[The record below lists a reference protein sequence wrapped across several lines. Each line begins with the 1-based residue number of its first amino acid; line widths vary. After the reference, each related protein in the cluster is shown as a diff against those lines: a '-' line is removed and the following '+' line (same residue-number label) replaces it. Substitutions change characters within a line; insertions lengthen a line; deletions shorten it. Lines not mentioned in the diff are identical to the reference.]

1 VKRQSEHSYQLYGLK
16 LAGGILF
23 CEMPVWA
30 WTSAPVALR
39 PFTRARTT
47 RFFYARPLCSAVPTS
62 GPNTPRVVFLGT
74 PAVAARSLQRL
85 AAAAKDSH
93 GTAGAFQLVA
103 VVTQPPAPVGRK
115 RVVTPS
121 AVHAA
126 ADDLGITTLLTP
138 ASARDETFLS
148 VLSDIRPDLCITAAY
163 GNFLPQNFLDIP
175 RLGTLNIHPSLL
187 PHFRGA
193 APVPRALEAGVSETG
208 VSIAFTELK
217 MDSGPI
223 LAQPRVSLSGSEHAP
238 ELLESLFDLGTDT
251 LISLL
256 PSVFSGDAARL
267 ATPQNHEHASHA
279 PKLTK
284 EEGRLTFVENAV
296 IVHNKVRAFAG
307 WPGTWAEFEID
318 RGDDKSKE
326 PLQLKILETKVTR
339 SVGGMCLGVHDV
351 RLSDDGNGLAVT
363 CDDGSALTIGSV
375 QPSGKNPMSAR
386 SFWNGLRGKPL
397 GRKRV
402 PH

>member
-1 VKRQSEHSYQLYGLK
+1 VGVDVSASGPAPIRPSSQPAC
-16 LAGGILF
+16 LAHETVLF
-23 CEMPVWA
+23 CG
-30 WTSAPVALR
+30 TNIRSKN
-39 PFTRARTT
+39 TT
-47 RFFYARPLCSAVPTS
+47 RCVSWHPSCGCTVSS
-62 GPNTPRVVFLGT
+62 TPRRRRKGLAWHNERV
-74 PAVAARSLQRL
+74 PARGCR
-85 AAAAKDSH
+85 H
-93 GTAGAFQLVA
+93 TA
-103 VVTQPPAPVGRK
+103 TSTCRPEAPGN
-115 RVVTPS
+115 PFCS
-121 AVHAA
+121 
-126 ADDLGITTLLTP
+126 
-138 ASARDETFLS
+138 ASARDEKFLAM
-148 VLSDIRPDLCITAAY
+148 LSEIKPDLCITAAY
-163 GNFLPQNFLDIP
+163 GNFLPQHFLDIP

-223 LAQPRVSLSGSEHAP
+223 LAQPRVALSGSEHAP

-256 PSVFSGDAARL
+256 PSVFSGDAARS
-267 ATPQNHEHASHA
+267 ASPQNHEHASHA
-279 PKLTK
+279 PKLSK

-318 RGDDKSKE
+318 RGDDKGIE
-326 PLQLKILETKVTR
+326 PIQLKILETKVTR
-339 SVGGMCLGVHDV
+339 SAGGMCLGVHDV
-351 RLSDDGNGLAVT
+351 RISEDGNGLAVT
-363 CDDGSALTIGSV
+363 CDDGSALMITSV
-375 QPSGKNPMSAR
+375 QPSGKNPMAAR

>member
-1 VKRQSEHSYQLYGLK
+1 
-16 LAGGILF
+16 
-23 CEMPVWA
+23 VWA

-39 PFTRARTT
+39 PFARARNPRVLHT
-47 RFFYARPLCSAVPTS
+47 RPFCSAAPTF
-62 GPNTPRVVFLGT
+62 GPRTQRVVFLGT

-85 AAAAKDSH
+85 AAAEKVSH
-93 GTAGAFQLVA
+93 GTTSAFQLVA

-115 RVVTPS
+115 RLVTPS
-121 AVHAA
+121 AVQAA
-126 ADDLGITTLLTP
+126 AEKLGIQTLLTP
-138 ASARDETFLS
+138 ASARDEKFLAM
-148 VLSDIRPDLCITAAY
+148 LSEIKPDLCITAAY
-163 GNFLPQNFLDIP
+163 GNFLPQHFLDIP

-223 LAQPRVSLSGSEHAP
+223 LAQPRVALSGSEHAP

-256 PSVFSGDAARL
+256 PSVFSGDAARS
-267 ATPQNHEHASHA
+267 ASPQNHEHASHA
-279 PKLTK
+279 PKLSK

-318 RGDDKSKE
+318 RGDDKGIE
-326 PLQLKILETKVTR
+326 PIQLKILETKVTR
-339 SVGGMCLGVHDV
+339 SAGGMCLGVHDV
-351 RLSDDGNGLAVT
+351 RISEDGNGLAVT
-363 CDDGSALTIGSV
+363 CDDGSALMITSV
-375 QPSGKNPMSAR
+375 QPSGKNPMAAR